1 MTVNEYFLP
10 LVSPVTW
17 HVVTVPHDFSPEES
31 PVHETLYSV
40 IGLPFEEPAVQ
51 LRFTAPSWAS
61 PAMGESSGAS
71 GLSVTETLMVPVTS
85 RSLVMVASRT
95 VTITW
100 FVLAPISE
108 AAAIVIIP
116 LAGQSTASLAE
127 PSA

>member
-1 MTVNEYFLP
+1 
-10 LVSPVTW
+10 
-17 HVVTVPHDFSPEES
+17 
-31 PVHETLYSV
+31 
-40 IGLPFEEPAVQ
+40 
-51 LRFTAPSWAS
+51 
-61 PAMGESSGAS
+61 MGESSGAS

-85 RSLVMVASRT
+85 RSLVIVASRT